1 LEKVASV
8 SSIINHIKDL
18 LEENYSV
25 IAIEGEVSNF
35 QLSTSGHYYFSL
47 SDEQA
52 TLNCVLFKGDSL
64 RNPLIKKVKDG
75 DLVVLFGDIS
85 IYQKR
90 GSFQLIAK
98 RVMPSGEGKA
108 KIQFELLREKL
119 MKEGLFDPSRKRKIP
134 LYPNKIALITAPQG
148 AALQDFINVFDRRSF
163 KYYFVVIPSLVQGDG
178 APKQLT
184 EALKSA
190 QELIDTDLIVF
201 LRGGGS
207 QEDLSAFNN
216 EALVRAIAESKIP
229 VVSAIGHEV
238 DTSLCDLVS
247 DLRAETPTAAAELI
261 SSAQNEIL
269 HQLKFL
275 KSMLTAKL
283 ENFLL
288 DLSQRLTRFN
298 PRYLIKQITWKE
310 KVFELEEVFNRLQ
323 RFYKQDFFAKKSK
336 LDELFSTL
344 NAFNPKGVLKRGYTL
359 IKNQEGIITSKNSYQ
374 KLKSHDFSIVFFDG
388 EVELKKTD
396 TI

>member
-1 LEKVASV
+1 MEKVASV

>member
-18 LEENYSV
+18 LEENYQG

-75 DLVVLFGDIS
+75 DFVVLFGDIS

-108 KIQFELLREKL
+108 KIQFELLKEKL

-134 LYPNKIALITAPQG
+134 LYPKKIALITAPQG
-148 AALQDFINVFDRRSF
+148 AALQDFINVFERRSF
-163 KYYFVVIPSLVQGDG
+163 KYHFVVIPSLVQGEA

-184 EALKSA
+184 QALKSA
-190 QELIDTDLIVF
+190 QQLIDIDLIVF

-216 EALVRAIAESKIP
+216 ETLVRAIAESKIP

-261 SSAQNEIL
+261 SAPQNEIL

-288 DLSQRLTRFN
+288 DLGQRLTRFN
-298 PRYLIKQITWKE
+298 PRYLIKQIAWKE

-323 RFYKQDFFAKKSK
+323 RFYKQDLFAKKSK
-336 LDELFSTL
+336 LDELHSTL

-374 KLKSHDFSIVFFDG
+374 KLSNHDFSIVFFDG
-388 EVELKKTD
+388 EVEFKKTD
-396 TI
+396 TL

>member
-1 LEKVASV
+1 MEKVASV

-18 LEENYSV
+18 LEENYQG

-190 QELIDTDLIVF
+190 QELMDTDLIVF

-298 PRYLIKQITWKE
+298 PRYLIKQIAWKE

>member
-18 LEENYSV
+18 LEENYQG

>member
-18 LEENYSV
+18 LEENYQG

-190 QELIDTDLIVF
+190 QELMDTDLIVF

-298 PRYLIKQITWKE
+298 PRYLIKQIAWKE

>member
-1 LEKVASV
+1 MEKVASV

-18 LEENYSV
+18 LEENYQG